1 MCFTVFTRPL
11 VSHQARNKRLKAA
24 AKQEGYSSLIQSQH
38 LGSVLLLL
46 CQHWVSGISHPHR
59 WKPTLK
65 WQCLLCMHLPC
76 LTQELCSER
85 ERQVPTL
92 WWSCVCVC
100 VCLLTLHSLCIQ
112 LGIIS
117 HPSFY
122 FSLFIV
128 RPPLP
133 LCWIH
138 KQLGWI
144 KHFNDP

>member
-11 VSHQARNKRLKAA
+11 VSHQAKNTRLKAA
-24 AKQEGYSSLIQSQH
+24 AKQERYSSLLESQH
-38 LGSVLLLL
+38 LGSALLLL
-46 CQHWVSGISHPHR
+46 RQHWVSGISHPHR

-76 LTQELCSER
+76 LTQELCSKRER
-85 ERQVPTL
+85 EVPAL
-92 WWSCVCVC
+92 WWSWCVCVC
-100 VCLLTLHSLCIQ
+100 VFANMVLILYSARNY
-112 LGIIS
+112 IS
-117 HPSFY
+117 PIFLSF
-122 FSLFIV
+122 FIV
-128 RPPLP
+128 SLSLP